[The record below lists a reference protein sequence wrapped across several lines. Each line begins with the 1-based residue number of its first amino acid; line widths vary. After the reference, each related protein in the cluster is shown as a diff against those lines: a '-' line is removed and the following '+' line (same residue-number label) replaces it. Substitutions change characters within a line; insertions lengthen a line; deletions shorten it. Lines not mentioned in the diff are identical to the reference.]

1 MLETV
6 KQRIDERFA
15 LEEFIP
21 LRVVEVGGDD
31 RGLAAIAIVHQF
43 EKRIDLFGLQ
53 GEIAKFIDQQDV
65 IAAESPQ
72 ELSGG
77 AIGQGGIEESQGAPG
92 HCRPPL
98 GSR

>member
-21 LRVVEVGGDD
+21 LGVVKVGGDD
-31 RGLAAIAIVHQF
+31 RGLAAIAIVHEF

-53 GEIAKFIDQQDV
+53 GEIAEFVNHQDV
-65 IAAESPQ
+65 IAA
-72 ELSGG
+72 
-77 AIGQGGIEESQGAPG
+77 
-92 HCRPPL
+92 
-98 GSR
+98 